1 MANIATHHRN
11 YRDAEVFLKQ
21 AVETAPDF
29 ARAWLD
35 LSVAQLDQEKLEE
48 AIASAIQLV
57 ELSPGVAESELA
69 LGNALARADRADD
82 AAQAYQRALDIAPG
96 HAGAFSGLGQQLK
109 TVGRQAEAIAIYRQS
124 IESNPRNAEPWWS
137 LANMKIFRFT
147 DEDIEAMQSLLQE
160 GVLDDQATVQLCN
173 ALGFAN
179 ERRKDFDQAFTYFHR
194 GNEKQR
200 EYEVYDPLETEVA
213 TDRQIAVFDQQFI
226 QNCEGHGE
234 ADPSPIFI
242 VGLPRSGS
250 TLIEQILASHSQV
263 EGTHELNDLA
273 QTVQSIPK
281 AKRMERY
288 PDNLPDLKPHLW
300 SKFGKYY
307 LQRTMKFRDRAPR
320 FIDKNPNNFFYIG
333 LIHLILPNAKII
345 NARRGPMD
353 SCFGS
358 YKQLFARGQAFTY
371 DLTEIGEYY
380 IQYQRLMDHWHQVLP
395 AKVLDVQYEDVVAD
409 LETQV
414 RRILEY
420 CELPFEQ
427 ACLDF
432 HQTERVVKTASSEQV
447 RQPIYSSSVDLWKN
461 YEEHLGE
468 LIEVL
473 EPLL

>member
-1 MANIATHHRN
+1 
-11 YRDAEVFLKQ
+11 
-21 AVETAPDF
+21 
-29 ARAWLD
+29 
-35 LSVAQLDQEKLEE
+35 
-48 AIASAIQLV
+48 
-57 ELSPGVAESELA
+57 
-69 LGNALARADRADD
+69 
-82 AAQAYQRALDIAPG
+82 
-96 HAGAFSGLGQQLK
+96 
-109 TVGRQAEAIAIYRQS
+109 
-124 IESNPRNAEPWWS
+124 
-137 LANMKIFRFT
+137 MKIFRFT
-147 DEDIEAMQSLLQE
+147 DADIEAMESLLQDAE
-160 GVLDDQATVQLCN
+160 LEDLATVQLCN
-173 ALGFAN
+173 ALGFAY
-179 ERRKDFDQAFTYFHR
+179 EKRKDFDKAFSYFQR

-200 EYEVYDPLETEVA
+200 EAETYDPVETEVA
-213 TDRQIAVFDQQFI
+213 TDRQIEVFDAQFI
-226 QNCEGHGE
+226 RKCEGNGD

-273 QTVQSIPK
+273 ITVQSIPK
-281 AKRMERY
+281 ASRMERF
-288 PDNLPDLKPHLW
+288 PDNLPGLEPHLW

-307 LQRTMKFRDRAPR
+307 LQRTMKFRDNAPR

-345 NARRGPMD
+345 NARRGPLD

-358 YKQLFARGQAFTY
+358 YKQLFAKGQSFTY
-371 DLTEIGEYY
+371 DLTEVGEYY
-380 IQYQRLMDHWHQVLP
+380 IQYQRLMDHWHDVLP

-414 RRILEY
+414 QRILEY

-427 ACLDF
+427 TCVDF

-461 YEEHLGE
+461 YEDNLGE